1 MFFLIMVLA
10 GFNVNFFDLKLE
22 TICASPKINCSVPEN
37 IKMKLNWKRFQCGN
51 TDLGGEGGHGFF
63 FFWNF
68 SCTNNF

>member
-1 MFFLIMVLA
+1 MVMT

-22 TICASPKINCSVPEN
+22 TICASPKINCLVPAN
-37 IKMKLNWKRFQCGN
+37 IKMKLTWKRFQCGN
-51 TDLGGEGGHGFF
+51 TVLGGEGGMDF